1 MDEKT
6 MINDVLEDVKTKIS
20 SYSQAITETEN
31 MQLRNA
37 MQQIRNSEESFQYEL
52 FKIAESKG
60 YYEPAEKAKQEQIS
74 KIKTD
79 LE

>member
-6 MINDVLEDVKTKIS
+6 MINDILEGTKTEITA
-20 SYSQAITETEN
+20 YSQAITETEN

-37 MQQIRNSEESFQYEL
+37 MQQIRNSNESFQYEL

-60 YYEPAEKAKQEQIS
+60 YYEPAEEAEQTQIL
-74 KIKTD
+74 KVKTD

>member
-1 MDEKT
+1 MDEKI
-6 MINDVLEDVKTKIS
+6 MINDILEGAKTEITA
-20 SYSQAITETEN
+20 YSQAISETEN

-60 YYEPAEKAKQEQIS
+60 YSIPAEKAEQTQVS
-74 KIKTD
+74 KVKTD